1 MLESAVHL
9 LRDCGAAHVTIGAVI
24 THSKSPRGSVY
35 HHFPHGRNQI
45 LAEALERAGTVVSSS
60 IETAHKDG
68 ATAVLD
74 TFITL
79 ARANIPPKRGADLG
93 AVIAVASEAGADA
106 DLAEQAAA
114 IIALWTSLVAASL
127 EAQDVGRKEATHFAT
142 RAMATIVGVVVL
154 SRTSDI
160 TTPLDDIA
168 AELTD
173 LLPKTLS
180 TFNTQ

>member
-9 LRDCGAAHVTIGAVI
+9 LRDRGAAHVTIGAVI

-35 HHFPHGRNQI
+35 HHFPRGRNQI
-45 LAEALERAGTVVSSS
+45 LAEALGRAGTVVSSA

-79 ARANIPPKRGADLG
+79 ARANITLKREVDLG
-93 AVIAVASEAGADA
+93 AVIAVASEVGADA
-106 DLAEQAAA
+106 ELTGQAVA
-114 IIALWTSLVAASL
+114 IIALWTSLIAASL
-127 EAQDVGRKEATHFAT
+127 EAQDIGRKEAADFAT

-154 SRTSDI
+154 GRVSGT

-168 AELTD
+168 TELAG
-173 LLPKTLS
+173 LLPKTLNA
-180 TFNTQ
+180 F